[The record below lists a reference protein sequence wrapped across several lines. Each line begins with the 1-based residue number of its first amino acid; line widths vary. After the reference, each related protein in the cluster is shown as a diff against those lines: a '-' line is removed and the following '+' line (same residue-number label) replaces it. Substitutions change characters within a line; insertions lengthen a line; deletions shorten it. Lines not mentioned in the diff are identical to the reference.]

1 MFAIALGM
9 SPIEKITVAI
19 SASIFIIAFTWV
31 SIKGDLR
38 KLANEL
44 IEDNENN
51 QDILRLIEKIND
63 NQTRIIANTEREVLK
78 ILEGDCDTAIGVFAI
93 IKNNKIELTAE
104 LFSVDGKSRFFIFN
118 VTRLDDY

>member
-9 SPIEKITVAI
+9 SPVEKITVAI

-51 QDILRLIEKIND
+51 PVSYTHPTLPTN
-63 NQTRIIANTEREVLK
+63 A
-78 ILEGDCDTAIGVFAI
+78 
-93 IKNNKIELTAE
+93 
-104 LFSVDGKSRFFIFN
+104 
-118 VTRLDDY
+118 

>member
-9 SPIEKITVAI
+9 SPVEKITVVI

-44 IEDNENN
+44 IEDNEN
-51 QDILRLIEKIND
+51 LIDYI
-63 NQTRIIANTEREVLK
+63 
-78 ILEGDCDTAIGVFAI
+78 F
-93 IKNNKIELTAE
+93 IKKYLI
-104 LFSVDGKSRFFIFN
+104 FIFLLIFTI
-118 VTRLDDY
+118 VIIIFS

>member
-9 SPIEKITVAI
+9 SSVEKITVPI
-19 SASIFIIAFTWV
+19 SASIFIVVFTWV

-51 QDILRLIEKIND
+51 QDN
-63 NQTRIIANTEREVLK
+63 
-78 ILEGDCDTAIGVFAI
+78 
-93 IKNNKIELTAE
+93 
-104 LFSVDGKSRFFIFN
+104 
-118 VTRLDDY
+118 

>member
-9 SPIEKITVAI
+9 SPVEKITVAI

-51 QDILRLIEKIND
+51 QDKIVFNLLCM
-63 NQTRIIANTEREVLK
+63 QTRII
-78 ILEGDCDTAIGVFAI
+78 
-93 IKNNKIELTAE
+93 NNMPN
-104 LFSVDGKSRFFIFN
+104 FF
-118 VTRLDDY
+118 